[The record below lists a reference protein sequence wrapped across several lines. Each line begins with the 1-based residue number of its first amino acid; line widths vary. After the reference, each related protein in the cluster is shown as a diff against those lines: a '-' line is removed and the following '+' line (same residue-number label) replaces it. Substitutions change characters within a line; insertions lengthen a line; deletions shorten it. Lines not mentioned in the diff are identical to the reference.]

1 MPARGGSPPADF
13 DEQVSTRI
21 MMKKIPATPVL
32 TWLILAALLVSTAA
46 GINFIRT
53 AHVQSFDASSP
64 IKEEFVGDKIAPEMR
79 EAGSTGRVS
88 AILQANDVNRL
99 LARNG
104 ILLGDSMAKLGAM
117 KVDLPAHVIE
127 SLMQNESMNFYTV

>member
-53 AHVQSFDASSP
+53 AQAQISEASVTPPKTSQP
-64 IKEEFVGDKIAPEMR
+64 ALSRYAVDLTQLAAQGK
-79 EAGSTGRVS
+79 
-88 AILQANDVNRL
+88 LQALVGFDTEIN
-99 LARNG
+99 
-104 ILLGDSMAKLGAM
+104 
-117 KVDLPAHVIE
+117 
-127 SLMQNESMNFYTV
+127 